1 MYRSCIHRWGR
12 TGLLL
17 ISAGTLATCLGA
29 ASSLGGAGAA
39 STVLQKKVVL
49 TNASSG
55 TTTVVTK
62 GEDVVVKLSS
72 PGFEWTEA
80 SVLSASPVA
89 VLRSC
94 RATCR
99 RTAPRSPSLKSWAT
113 GRPAWRPSG
122 MRPARQ
128 APAAAHAS
136 PSLSSGGRTSPL
148 RWWTHR
154 CLRATEGAGRARSTV
169 EVAHLPV
176 VRGYPA
182 ELVN

>member
-1 MYRSCIHRWGR
+1 MYRSCIHRLGR

-89 VLRSC
+89 VLKKLSGHVSADGSSVTKFEVVGYGTASLEAIGN
-94 RATCR
+94 ATC
-99 RTAPRSPSLKSWAT
+99 TAST
-113 GRPAWRPSG
+113 
-122 MRPARQ
+122 
-128 APAAAHAS
+128 
-136 PSLSSGGRTSPL
+136 SGGACVPISVLWRANLTSP
-148 RWWTHR
+148 
-154 CLRATEGAGRARSTV
+154 V
-169 EVAHLPV
+169 VDPPLPSSD
-176 VRGYPA
+176 
-182 ELVN
+182 